1 MNNRDDSKK
10 DAEKDVTE
18 ESANVANED
27 VILEVDEEIE
37 GEENILAKLKSLREK
52 LKVCEKERMEYLTG
66 WQRAKADYINARKD
80 DEKRRGEI
88 VRYAN
93 ESLIEDFIPAL
104 DGFEMAMNNKETWNS
119 VPENWR
125 KGIEYIHKDLAAVL
139 ERNGVTIFY
148 PKEGEKPDL
157 SICFI
162 AGKEKTDDVRMDG
175 LIYKIVKKGYRIG
188 EKVLRPAEVIVYSI

>member
-80 DEKRRGEI
+80 DEKRREEI

-93 ESLIEDFIPAL
+93 RSLIEDFIPAL
-104 DGFEMAMNNKETWNS
+104 DGFEMAMNNKETWNL

-125 KGIEYIHKDLAAVL
+125 KGIEYIHKDLVAVL

-148 PKEGEKPDL
+148 PEEGEKPDL
-157 SICFI
+157 SVCFI
-162 AGKEKTDDVRMDG
+162 AGKEKTDDVRLDG

>member
-1 MNNRDDSKK
+1 MNNRDDSKE
-10 DAEKDVTE
+10 DAKEDVAE
-18 ESANVANED
+18 EGMNAVDED
-27 VILEVDEEIE
+27 VILETDEEIE

-80 DEKRRGEI
+80 DEKRREEI
-88 VRYAN
+88 IRYAN
-93 ESLIEDFIPAL
+93 GSLIEDFIPAL

-125 KGIEYIHKDLAAVL
+125 KGIEYIYKDLVAVL

-148 PKEGEKPDL
+148 PKEDEKPDL
-157 SICFI
+157 SVCFI
-162 AGKEKTDDVRMDG
+162 AGKEKTDDVRLDG
-175 LIYKIVKKGYRIG
+175 LIYKIVKKGYRMG
-188 EKVLRPAEVIVYSI
+188 EKVLRPADIIVYGM